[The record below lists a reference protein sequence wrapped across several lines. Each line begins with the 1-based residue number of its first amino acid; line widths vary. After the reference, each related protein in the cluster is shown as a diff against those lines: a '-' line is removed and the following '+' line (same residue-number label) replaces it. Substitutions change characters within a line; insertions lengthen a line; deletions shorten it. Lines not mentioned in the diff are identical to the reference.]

1 MNGAVVLVNY
11 RSLPRRAD
19 TAEREFASL
28 MAAVQAIE

>member
-1 MNGAVVLVNY
+1 MNGAVVLVND
-11 RSLPRRAD
+11 RSLSGHAD